1 MSISATKIIKREEEI
16 PVIEMPIEVFQK
28 MSALVRNSNEEIGWL
43 ALCKKEANSYNIYE
57 VTICDQEVSETTV
70 ELDEKGI
77 QKIAEELISANREN
91 EMNNVRCWGHSHVD
105 MSVSPSGQDDKTFEE
120 YYKQCGDYFIR
131 LIMNRKGEY
140 YIDLADYEEGVI
152 YKNLKLTFIYPENEF
167 QLMKAIDELER
178 KLKELKKQE
187 ESFYLER
194 INATDKEARKLIKKH
209 IKKDNRSYNKS
220 YGYRNTYDDW
230 SSKNSEKEED
240 ESIAAVQ
247 SVHDDEVDW
256 VLRLEDTGNDLYIK
270 VSKGTEFISD
280 VLDIDEIYYAANETT
295 AKVASEFRGYPKF
308 KGYNFA
314 DWKDLVL
321 TAERYLEEYE
331 HVAMYYYEEAN

>member
-1 MSISATKIIKREEEI
+1 MSVSATKIIKREEEI

-43 ALCKKEANSYNIYE
+43 ALCKKEANIYNIYE

-77 QKIAEELISANREN
+77 QKIAEELISANRED

-105 MSVSPSGQDDKTFEE
+105 MPVSPSGQDDKTFEE

-209 IKKDNRSYNKS
+209 IKKDSENNYKS
-220 YGYRNTYDDW
+220 CGFKNTYGDW
-230 SSKNSEKEED
+230 SSKNSEKEE
-240 ESIAAVQ
+240 EENIAAVQ

>member
-16 PVIEMPIEVFQK
+16 PVIELPIEVFQK

-77 QKIAEELISANREN
+77 QKIAEELISTNRED

-105 MSVSPSGQDDKTFEE
+105 MPVSPSGQDDKTFEE

-178 KLKELKKQE
+178 KIEELKVEKKKIESERLTEINKDAVALIKAHVKKE
-187 ESFYLER
+187 EWGYYTGSRHTAYKDSRFEDDKV
-194 INATDKEARKLIKKH
+194 IEKDDEKKEAFL
-209 IKKDNRSYNKS
+209 D
-220 YGYRNTYDDW
+220 
-230 SSKNSEKEED
+230 ED
-240 ESIAAVQ
+240 EI
-247 SVHDDEVDW
+247 DW
-256 VLRLEDTGNDLYIK
+256 VLRLEDTGDDLHIK
-270 VSKGTEFISD
+270 VSKGTKFISD
-280 VLDIDEIYYAANETT
+280 VLYTDEIYYVANEPT
-295 AKVASEFRGYPKF
+295 AKVASKFGIYPDFRD
-308 KGYNFA
+308 YNFE
-314 DWKDLVL
+314 DWKHLKYA
-321 TAERYLEEYE
+321 AEWYLNEYE
-331 HVAMYYYEEAN
+331 HVATYYYEEAN